1 MRRGPRYLAHRL
13 DIVMTSWEAAQSL
26 MINRRR
32 VLLHLPCGVVWP
44 SLAIAADPPKVIGL
58 LNAYVPADVRRS
70 IDQFERALS
79 DRGYVKGIHYVTI
92 ERMAEGRNE
101 RLRPMAEELVRSKV
115 DLIVAAPSNAVAEAQ
130 RATSTIPIVFLAVS
144 DPVREGFADTLAR
157 PGHNLT
163 GLSNN
168 AGDLGPKRLE
178 FLKQMVPGLARLAIL
193 ATPQTPTYPVVG
205 RLQAFAESLG
215 WRTTVFE
222 APLPLD
228 LAAVFKRMVA
238 FSPHALYVAG
248 DAYLWGDRKQI
259 ADLALRSG
267 LPTIFPF
274 VEHVEAGGLMS
285 YGADPQD
292 WMRQSAVYVD
302 KIFKGAQ
309 PGELPIEQ
317 PSKIDLV
324 INRATADALHL
335 RIPRA
340 LLLQAGRIIE

>member
-1 MRRGPRYLAHRL
+1 
-13 DIVMTSWEAAQSL
+13 

-32 VLLHLPCGVVWP
+32 LLLQLPCGVVWP
-44 SLAIAADPPKVIGL
+44 SVVIAADPPKVIGL

-70 IDQFERALS
+70 IDQFERALE

-115 DLIVAAPSNAVAEAQ
+115 DLIMAAPSNAVAEAQ
-130 RATSTIPIVFLAVS
+130 RATSTIPIVFVAVS

-193 ATPQTPTYPVVG
+193 ATPQTPTYPAATE
-205 RLQAFAESLG
+205 RLRAFAESLG
-215 WRTTVFE
+215 WQTAVFE
-222 APLPLD
+222 APLPLE
-228 LAAVFKRMVA
+228 LAAVFKRIVA

-248 DAYLWGDRKQI
+248 DAYLWGARRQL

-267 LPTIFPF
+267 LPTTFPF

-285 YGADPQD
+285 YGADRQD

-302 KIFKGAQ
+302 KIFKGAR

-324 INRATADALHL
+324 INRATADALQL